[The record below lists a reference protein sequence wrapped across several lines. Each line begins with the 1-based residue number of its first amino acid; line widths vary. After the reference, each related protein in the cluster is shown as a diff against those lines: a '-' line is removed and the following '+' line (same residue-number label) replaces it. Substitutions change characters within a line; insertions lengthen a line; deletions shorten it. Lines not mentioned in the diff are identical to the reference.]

1 MNKTVWITGGSRGIG
16 AAAVREF
23 AEHGWKVAFTYRASA
38 EHAQALCAEHGGQVR
53 AFRADMTDRAAVC
66 SAADAMRAAFG
77 APGALVCNAGVS
89 QQKMFCDLTDRD
101 WDDMMD
107 GNLRSAFYA
116 IQAALPDLVHQKAG
130 AIVTV
135 SSVWGVTG
143 ASCESAYAAS
153 KAGLIGLSKSL
164 AQELGLSGIRVN
176 CVAPGVIDTDMNRMH
191 SPETMRELAEETA
204 LGRIGA
210 PEEVARTIRC
220 LCESDTSFVT
230 GQVIGVTGGFM
241 I

>member
-1 MNKTVWITGGSRGIG
+1 MKTVWITGGSRGIG

-23 AEHGWKVAFTYRASA
+23 AEKGWKVAFTYRTSSEA
-38 EHAQALCAEHGGQVR
+38 AQTLCEAYEGTVF
-53 AFRADMTDRAAVC
+53 AFQADMTNREEVNAA
-66 SAADAMRAAFG
+66 ARAMRITCG
-77 APGALVCNAGVS
+77 APDALICNAGVS
-89 QQKMFCDLTDRD
+89 QQKLFTDLTDAD
-101 WDDMMD
+101 WDAMFD

-116 IQAALPDLVHQKAG
+116 IQAALPDMLHRKAG

-143 ASCESAYAAS
+143 ASCESHYAAS

-191 SPETMRELAEETA
+191 GAETMQALAEETA
-204 LGRIGA
+204 LGRIGK
-210 PEEVARTIRC
+210 PEEVARVIRS
-220 LCESDTSFVT
+220 LCEEDSSFVT

-241 I
+241 V